1 VVATTRCE
9 INQAVQIL
17 KVSHIIVITNAI
29 HFVEKN
35 FDSKIHPYQLQS
47 IAIAQDLRAFLNKH
61 PQNFWNCPSNAEW
74 SHHVLVDKETKKFNL
89 TSILLYKAL

>member
-1 VVATTRCE
+1 MLF
-9 INQAVQIL
+9 IL
-17 KVSHIIVITNAI
+17 W
-29 HFVEKN
+29 KN

-61 PQNFWNCPSNAEW
+61 TQNSIDFWDCPSNAEW

-89 TSILLYKAL
+89 TPILLCKALCNFNKKEECNNIIRTWQMTF